1 MKLFLNVESNKE
13 MYDTVLLT
21 FKPDHLIYTR
31 THNNPYILAE
41 RPENEIT
48 LMFPQD
54 ITLYIFWHKIES
66 IVYHFPYQCNKKIYG
81 AGYAIQT
88 PLYPST
94 YLCVWWSTLESVP
107 GSVLTPPTGSR
118 LSIWKKQVHYSKDN
132 LSFTFKLYLIQFL
145 DPLLLWLQQ
154 SL

>member
-1 MKLFLNVESNKE
+1 MKLFLNVKSNKE
-13 MYDTVLLT
+13 MYGTVLLT

-66 IVYHFPYQCNKKIYG
+66 IVYHFPYKCYKKIYG
-81 AGYAIQT
+81 AVYAIQT
-88 PLYPST
+88 PSNPVHT
-94 YLCVWWSTLESVP
+94 CVC
-107 GSVLTPPTGSR
+107 GG
-118 LSIWKKQVHYSKDN
+118 
-132 LSFTFKLYLIQFL
+132 
-145 DPLLLWLQQ
+145 PLLSRSLVLYWLHPLVHVFPSENNKIIRANTIH
-154 SL
+154 SLLLNLI

>member
-21 FKPDHLIYTR
+21 FKPDHLIYTH

-66 IVYHFPYQCNKKIYG
+66 IVYHFPYKCYKKIYG
-81 AGYAIQT
+81 GVYAIQT
-88 PLYPST
+88 PSILVHTCVCGGPLLSRSLVLYWLHPLVHVFPSGKNKFIT
-94 YLCVWWSTLESVP
+94 VKTIY
-107 GSVLTPPTGSR
+107 
-118 LSIWKKQVHYSKDN
+118 
-132 LSFTFKLYLIQFL
+132 
-145 DPLLLWLQQ
+145 PLLLNFI
-154 SL
+154 

>member
-21 FKPDHLIYTR
+21 FKPDHLIYTH

-54 ITLYIFWHKIES
+54 ITLYIFWHKLES
-66 IVYHFPYQCNKKIYG
+66 IVYHFPYKCNKKNIWWS
-81 AGYAIQT
+81 IRNT
-88 PLYPST
+88 NPLYPST
-94 YLCVWWSTLESVP
+94 VHTCVCGGPLLSRSL
-107 GSVLTPPTGSR
+107 VLYWLHP
-118 LSIWKKQVHYSKDN
+118 LVHVFPSGKNKFITVKTIY
-132 LSFTFKLYLIQFL
+132 
-145 DPLLLWLQQ
+145 PLLLNFI
-154 SL
+154 